1 MTLCYALFA
10 LILQFVMY
18 RQQHR
23 ESVDSPQIHI
33 GIECY
38 SFILCDNIMY
48 FLITHRWLRPDIS
61 ERTGLAVMEIDIP
74 TGYRITND
82 VLRSYAQSGDVP
94 TMRRA
99 EEYGRKVVYYFDY
112 VSIQ

>member
-1 MTLCYALFA
+1 
-10 LILQFVMY
+10 
-18 RQQHR
+18 
-23 ESVDSPQIHI
+23 
-33 GIECY
+33 
-38 SFILCDNIMY
+38 MY
-48 FLITHRWLRPDIS
+48 FLITNRWLRPDIS

-112 VSIQ
+112 VSIPQRNSFIMMVLTCIGKLQINIIIHI